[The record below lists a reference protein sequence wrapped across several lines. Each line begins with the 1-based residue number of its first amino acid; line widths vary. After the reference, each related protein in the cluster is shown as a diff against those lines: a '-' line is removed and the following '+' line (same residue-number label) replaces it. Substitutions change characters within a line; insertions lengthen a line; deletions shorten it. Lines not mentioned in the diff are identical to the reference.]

1 MARKRQ
7 IDPGFWTS
15 EQVASVKVPERLMFL
30 GCISNADDEGR
41 LKGSPAYLKM
51 AIFPADRM
59 TLTRVQAM
67 RDAIVT
73 AGLAKL
79 YADADGEPLLWMPNW
94 HKHQYMNRSYPSK
107 LPPHPDDPG
116 RPSQERRRRA
126 DPL

>member
-15 EQVASVKVPERLMFL
+15 EQVAALKPAERLMWL
-30 GCISNADDEGR
+30 GMISNADDEGR

-59 TLTRVQAM
+59 TLGRVEAM

-73 AGLAKL
+73 AGLARL
-79 YADADGEPLLWMPNW
+79 YADADGEPLLWIPNW
-94 HKHQYMNRSYPSK
+94 HKHQYVSKAYPSK
-107 LPPHPDDPG
+107 LPPHPDEP
-116 RPSQERRRRA
+116 RA
-126 DPL
+126 KRHGKKGSIDPL